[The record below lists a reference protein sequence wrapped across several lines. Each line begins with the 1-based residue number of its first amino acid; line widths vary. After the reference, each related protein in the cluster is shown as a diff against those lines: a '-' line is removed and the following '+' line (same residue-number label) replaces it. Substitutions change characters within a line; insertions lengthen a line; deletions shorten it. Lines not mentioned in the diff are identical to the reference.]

1 MQSQTS
7 LGERLRL
14 MSLDNVTISKN
25 NNPANPRSSYP
36 GPHQEH
42 RSIPMLG
49 HQPQPQPQPNL
60 PRQPQSPQSSLRGGS
75 DQRHSNWRHQD
86 PSNAPASQ
94 LSPQQRRPRNG
105 SQNSPATPQISRNY
119 QQRSVRRASAINQ
132 PRTHERSNS
141 GVKVEIPRILQR
153 PQNVQGS
160 SGNASSVLQSPQ
172 RQTFRQGPPQ
182 QTYENY
188 AAQCQYLNRIA
199 ELEIP
204 KVEMSSA
211 ELFEKEEFRAK
222 LEILC
227 QEALREGY
235 TGEISSIALKC
246 YGSISSGFATQGS
259 DVDLAIVPSR
269 TSSSSTL
276 NHPSRIDRNI
286 PRLLEKKLLD
296 NGFGARLL
304 TRTRV
309 PILKVCEKPTPKL
322 YAALREER
330 KKWDDLPEEEKY
342 PVAPQPRES
351 TPPPAPVVAIDGQAG
366 SPQIMQHHSPNSKT
380 HMGLRSSKDSTT
392 SEKDTPQS
400 PTKANEPTTPTP
412 ISTISQDNN
421 GKDLKT
427 PHQNRPEKPWFREK
441 ALGPLDF
448 PKSGIGI
455 QSDINF
461 SNDLALHNTQLLRCY
476 SICDPRVRPM
486 VLFVKTWAKRRK
498 INSSYSGTLSSY
510 GYVLMILH
518 YLVNIAQPPVCPNL
532 QLCYRPPPGATP
544 EQIAAETTID
554 GYEVRFWSNEEKI
567 ADAAHRRRLTVNNQP
582 LGVLLRGFFQ
592 YYANPKFNGQG
603 FVWANEVL
611 SLRTPGGIRDKR
623 EKGWTAAKTTT
634 VDGKEVRHR
643 YLFAIEDPFEW
654 DHNVARTVTHNG
666 IVTIRDEF
674 RRAWRLLLD
683 IGNGRQPEGELCE
696 QVVEPPSPSPP
707 KATEAGD
714 SRLSV
719 KSTTSVVDARE
730 PDLEKVLAL

>member
-1 MQSQTS
+1 MQPQTG
-7 LGERLRL
+7 LEEQLRL
-14 MSLDNVTISKN
+14 MILDNVTISKN

-36 GPHQEH
+36 GPSQQHL
-42 RSIPMLG
+42 SIPTLG
-49 HQPQPQPQPNL
+49 HQPQPQPQLNL
-60 PRQPQSPQSSLRGGS
+60 PRRPQSSLRGGS
-75 DQRHSNWRHQD
+75 DQRRSNWRHQD
-86 PSNAPASQ
+86 PSNAPANQ
-94 LSPQQRRPRNG
+94 QSPQQRRPRNG
-105 SQNSPATPQISRNY
+105 SQNSPATPRVSRNY
-119 QQRSVRRASAINQ
+119 QHTSVQQALAINQ
-132 PRTHERSNS
+132 PGTHERFNS
-141 GVKVEIPRILQR
+141 GVKVEIPRILQHPR
-153 PQNVQGS
+153 NVQGS
-160 SGNASSVLQSPQ
+160 SGNTSSAVQSPQ
-172 RQTFRQGPPQ
+172 RQNFRQGPPQ

-188 AAQCQYLNRIA
+188 AAQCQYLNQIA

-211 ELFEKEEFRAK
+211 ELFEKEKFRAK

-227 QEALREGY
+227 QEALSEGY

-269 TSSSSTL
+269 TGSSSTL
-276 NHPSRIDRNI
+276 DYPSRIDRNI

-296 NGFGARLL
+296 KGFGARLL

-309 PILKVCEKPTPKL
+309 PILKVCEMPTPEL
-322 YAALREER
+322 YAALCEER

-342 PVAPQPRES
+342 PVTPPPCES
-351 TPPPAPVVAIDGQAG
+351 TPPPAPLVTIDGQAG

-380 HMGLRSSKDSTT
+380 HVGLGSPKDSTT
-392 SEKDTPQS
+392 CEKDTPQS
-400 PTKANEPTTPTP
+400 PTKANEPTTPTSD
-412 ISTISQDNN
+412 STISQDNN
-421 GKDLKT
+421 GKDPKT
-427 PHQNRPEKPWFREK
+427 PHQNRPEKPWLREK

-461 SNDLALHNTQLLRCY
+461 SNPLALHNTQLLRCY
-476 SICDPRVRPM
+476 SICDLRVRPM

-518 YLVNIAQPPVCPNL
+518 YLVNIVQPPVCPNL

-544 EQIAAETTID
+544 EQVAAETTID
-554 GYEVRFWSNEEKI
+554 GYEVRFWSNEEEI

-603 FVWANEVL
+603 FVWASEVL

-634 VDGKEVRHR
+634 VDGVS
-643 YLFAIEDPFEW
+643 
-654 DHNVARTVTHNG
+654 
-666 IVTIRDEF
+666 
-674 RRAWRLLLD
+674 
-683 IGNGRQPEGELCE
+683 
-696 QVVEPPSPSPP
+696 SPSYN
-707 KATEAGD
+707 
-714 SRLSV
+714 
-719 KSTTSVVDARE
+719 
-730 PDLEKVLAL
+730 

>member
-1 MQSQTS
+1 MEKQTMQPQTG
-7 LGERLRL
+7 LEEQLRL
-14 MSLDNVTISKN
+14 MILDNVTISKN

-36 GPHQEH
+36 GPPQH
-42 RSIPMLG
+42 RSIPTLG
-49 HQPQPQPQPNL
+49 HQPQPQPQPKPNL

-75 DQRHSNWRHQD
+75 DQRRSNWRHRD
-86 PSNAPASQ
+86 PSNAPANQ
-94 LSPQQRRPRNG
+94 QSPQQRRPRNG
-105 SQNSPATPQISRNY
+105 SQNSPATPQVSRNY
-119 QQRSVRRASAINQ
+119 QQWSIQQAAINQ
-132 PRTHERSNS
+132 PGTHERSNS

-153 PQNVQGS
+153 PQNAQGS
-160 SGNASSVLQSPQ
+160 LGNASSVVQSPQ
-172 RQTFRQGPPQ
+172 RQNFRQGPPQ

-211 ELFEKEEFRAK
+211 ELFEKEKFRAK

-259 DVDLAIVPSR
+259 DVDLAIVPSW
-269 TSSSSTL
+269 TGSPSAL

-296 NGFGARLL
+296 KGFGARLL

-309 PILKVCEKPTPKL
+309 PILKVCENPTPEL
-322 YAALREER
+322 YAALCEER

-342 PVAPQPRES
+342 PVAPPPRES
-351 TPPPAPVVAIDGQAG
+351 TPPPAPLVAIDGQAG
-366 SPQIMQHHSPNSKT
+366 FPQIMQHHSPNSKT
-380 HMGLRSSKDSTT
+380 HVGLRSSKDSTAC
-392 SEKDTPQS
+392 EEDTPQS
-400 PTKANEPTTPTP
+400 PTKANEPTTPTSN
-412 ISTISQDNN
+412 STISQDNN
-421 GKDLKT
+421 GKDPKS
-427 PHQNRPEKPWFREK
+427 PHQNRPEKPWLREK

-461 SNDLALHNTQLLRCY
+461 SNPLALHNTQLLRCY

-486 VLFVKTWAKRRK
+486 VLFVKTWTKRRK

-518 YLVNIAQPPVCPNL
+518 YLVNIVRPPVCPNL
-532 QLCYRPPPGATP
+532 QLCYHPPPGATP
-544 EQIAAETTID
+544 EQIAAETTIE
-554 GYEVRFWSNEEKI
+554 GYDVRFWSNEKEI

-603 FVWANEVL
+603 FVWASEVL

-634 VDGKEVRHR
+634 VDGVS
-643 YLFAIEDPFEW
+643 
-654 DHNVARTVTHNG
+654 
-666 IVTIRDEF
+666 
-674 RRAWRLLLD
+674 
-683 IGNGRQPEGELCE
+683 
-696 QVVEPPSPSPP
+696 SPSYN
-707 KATEAGD
+707 
-714 SRLSV
+714 
-719 KSTTSVVDARE
+719 
-730 PDLEKVLAL
+730 

>member
-1 MQSQTS
+1 MQPQTG
-7 LGERLRL
+7 LEEQLRL
-14 MSLDNVTISKN
+14 MILDNVTISKN

-36 GPHQEH
+36 GPHQH
-42 RSIPMLG
+42 RSIPTLG
-49 HQPQPQPQPNL
+49 HQPQPQPQPKPNL

-75 DQRHSNWRHQD
+75 DQRRSNWRHRD
-86 PSNAPASQ
+86 PSNAPANQ
-94 LSPQQRRPRNG
+94 QSPQQRRPRNG
-105 SQNSPATPQISRNY
+105 SQNSPATPQVSRNY
-119 QQRSVRRASAINQ
+119 QQWSIQQAAINQ
-132 PRTHERSNS
+132 PGTHERSNS

-153 PQNVQGS
+153 PQNAQGS
-160 SGNASSVLQSPQ
+160 LGNASSVVQSPQ
-172 RQTFRQGPPQ
+172 RQNFRQGPPQ

-188 AAQCQYLNRIA
+188 AAQCRYLNRIA

-211 ELFEKEEFRAK
+211 ELFEKEKFRAK

-259 DVDLAIVPSR
+259 DVDLAIVPSW
-269 TSSSSTL
+269 TGSPSAL

-296 NGFGARLL
+296 KGFGARLL

-309 PILKVCEKPTPKL
+309 PILKVCEKPTPEL
-322 YAALREER
+322 YAALCEER

-342 PVAPQPRES
+342 PVAPPPRES
-351 TPPPAPVVAIDGQAG
+351 TPPPAPLVAIDGQAG
-366 SPQIMQHHSPNSKT
+366 FPQIMQHHSPNSKT
-380 HMGLRSSKDSTT
+380 HVGLRSSKDSTAC
-392 SEKDTPQS
+392 EEDTPQS
-400 PTKANEPTTPTP
+400 PTKANEPTTPTSN
-412 ISTISQDNN
+412 STISQDNN
-421 GKDLKT
+421 GKDPKS
-427 PHQNRPEKPWFREK
+427 PHQNRPEKPWLREK

-461 SNDLALHNTQLLRCY
+461 SNPLALHNTQLLRCY

-486 VLFVKTWAKRRK
+486 VLFVKTWTKRRK

-518 YLVNIAQPPVCPNL
+518 YLVNIVRPPVCPNL

-544 EQIAAETTID
+544 EQIAAETTIE
-554 GYEVRFWSNEEKI
+554 GYDVRFWSNEKEI
-567 ADAAHRRRLTVNNQP
+567 ADAAHRRRLTVNNQS

-603 FVWANEVL
+603 FVWASEVL

-634 VDGKEVRHR
+634 VDGVS
-643 YLFAIEDPFEW
+643 
-654 DHNVARTVTHNG
+654 
-666 IVTIRDEF
+666 
-674 RRAWRLLLD
+674 
-683 IGNGRQPEGELCE
+683 
-696 QVVEPPSPSPP
+696 SPSYN
-707 KATEAGD
+707 
-714 SRLSV
+714 
-719 KSTTSVVDARE
+719 
-730 PDLEKVLAL
+730 